1 MLSVYLA
8 RKVYKYILTPTVSHC
23 PFILIPPTLNVIC
36 PFNHFSNLLDS
47 PLQKKKSSF
56 LFTLFCFYLFCL
68 PFNILGDYFNDLLIL
83 FTYCVLTFC
92 YQFVNSS
99 LKSLSYLLT
108 FSFLLLNRSS
118 SYLCRQTHLLD
129 FMTCMNIL
137 LLGFISN
144 FKKPVTPARCF
155 RVKFSV

>member
-1 MLSVYLA
+1 MLSVYPA
-8 RKVYKYILTPTVSHC
+8 RKVHTHTNSFTLSFYPHPTNTKCYLS
-23 PFILIPPTLNVIC
+23 FQSFFQSTRQ
-36 PFNHFSNLLDS
+36 S
-47 PLQKKKSSF
+47 PSKKKYF

-99 LKSLSYLLT
+99 LKSLRYLLT

-137 LLGFISN
+137 LFGFISN